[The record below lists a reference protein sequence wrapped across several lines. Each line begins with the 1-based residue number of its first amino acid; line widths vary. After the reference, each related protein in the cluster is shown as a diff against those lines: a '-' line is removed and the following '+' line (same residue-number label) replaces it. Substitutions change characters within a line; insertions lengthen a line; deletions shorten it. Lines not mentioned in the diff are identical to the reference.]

1 MISSITLSPLFIRFT
16 ALLILL
22 GAVPLHATP
31 TTLLVL
37 GDSLSA
43 AYGIPTEAGWV
54 ALLQQRLHR
63 THPDMGVV
71 NASISGETTLG
82 GLTRLPALLAAHH
95 PHILLLELGANDGL
109 RGLPLTEMRDHL
121 TQIITLAQQQ
131 GATVLLIGIQIP
143 ANYGRRYTQAFSQI
157 YTDLAQQWQLPLL
170 PFLLEGVADRPEW
183 MQSDQLHPTAAAQPH
198 ILDRVWEVL
207 QPLIFPKTP

>member
-1 MISSITLSPLFIRFT
+1 
-16 ALLILL
+16 
-22 GAVPLHATP
+22 
-31 TTLLVL
+31 
-37 GDSLSA
+37 
-43 AYGIPTEAGWV
+43 
-54 ALLQQRLHR
+54 
-63 THPDMGVV
+63 MGVV

-207 QPLIFPKTP
+207 QPVILHSKH